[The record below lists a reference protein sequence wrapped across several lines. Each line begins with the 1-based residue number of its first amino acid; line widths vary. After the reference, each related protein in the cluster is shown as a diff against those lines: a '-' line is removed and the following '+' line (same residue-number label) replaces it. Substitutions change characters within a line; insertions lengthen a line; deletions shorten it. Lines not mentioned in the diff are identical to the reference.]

1 MHKNRFN
8 MQHPKQTALPMSPSY
23 PYTVDPFLTN
33 QNQDDEDDNDICP
46 VCDGECT
53 CDNKPRSSAPLS
65 MAELSL
71 QYARSTSASMPIS
84 APTPPPSKP
93 ALPSLK
99 IKFTVPPSLLGKRRA
114 LLANKSKNPAGTTS
128 AIANGGEHSHSL
140 HPIPGPSRP
149 LTPNTLLPKKRGRP
163 PKTLAARPPPKQP
176 SKSALLGTQKKLK
189 LHKSLKDKGMIAKKP
204 VGATKKRRRTITS
217 ESSDDMSDRHNP
229 YDPDDDEDAE
239 SVQFPTFLSASA
251 LSSMSSDDSSSS
263 LSDFDTDS
271 SIEAE
276 EETFILSEV
285 RDKTRFRREL
295 LGEDVQ
301 RRNAHN
307 DWIIKPRKKSV
318 GLSDAEMDVDSDATE
333 DEDEE
338 QQAEEMDEEEEE
350 TDGRGTGAGYV
361 GLATGWSEDDE
372 SSFDAD
378 LFFANLSG
386 SDCDSSS
393 SAEGGGGD
401 DGDQSDAS
409 SQDSMEAELLH
420 MREELENLPFEVT
433 EGWDGQLV
441 FTNGLSDSQGI
452 VDIDFEVNASQFVV
466 ETSSPPPSQDSDV
479 EMSTSDVDDGGYEED
494 GGEGEGD
501 TTDEELVGEDDLPNE
516 RAMRLFHLPF
526 SVSAINPLSTVSP
539 SVSPGPRHR
548 VPFAPQTSLDSPK
561 PADILAGK
569 VFWDSDEHDD
579 FEDGGRS
586 RCGSFSSSR
595 GNGPRKGAFSPVQE
609 TRQAIIDDSHTDIPS
624 PHPRFS
630 GRGRGRRVNVVE
642 HLLRRHLLSSRHTFV
657 ATADHAPLRLVP
669 SEELGGAAPS
679 SPGMPAAEPIGL
691 DDVLEASFL
700 DPDPADQ
707 STLTNP
713 QTVAEAATGDSRKH
727 LKNLSRWDLISVGA
741 FRQTRENGFDGE
753 WGSSPDARHTSGT
766 SANYSSIMKSS
777 PLSAMLWPNNS
788 TTTTNGKGKSRKRGA
803 IVPSALSPMILPRG
817 DGDRTPTG
825 YTGGHH
831 NHTNNDNQHNKYP
844 HKTRKELRRERK
856 LKRKGF
862 GPVQRPHQNHQY
874 HSHHHHPNLKSR
886 SSSSAQ
892 RSSFL
897 SSVPPLNL

>member
-1 MHKNRFN
+1 
-8 MQHPKQTALPMSPSY
+8 
-23 PYTVDPFLTN
+23 
-33 QNQDDEDDNDICP
+33 
-46 VCDGECT
+46 
-53 CDNKPRSSAPLS
+53 
-65 MAELSL
+65 
-71 QYARSTSASMPIS
+71 
-84 APTPPPSKP
+84 
-93 ALPSLK
+93 
-99 IKFTVPPSLLGKRRA
+99 
-114 LLANKSKNPAGTTS
+114 
-128 AIANGGEHSHSL
+128 
-140 HPIPGPSRP
+140 
-149 LTPNTLLPKKRGRP
+149 
-163 PKTLAARPPPKQP
+163 
-176 SKSALLGTQKKLK
+176 
-189 LHKSLKDKGMIAKKP
+189 MIAKKP
-204 VGATKKRRRTITS
+204 VGAAKKRRRTVTS
-217 ESSDDMSDRHNP
+217 ESSDDMSDLRNP
-229 YDPDDDEDAE
+229 YDPDDGEDAE

-251 LSSMSSDDSSSS
+251 LSSMSSDDSSS

-285 RDKTRFRREL
+285 REKTRFRREL

-301 RRNAHN
+301 RRDAHN

-338 QQAEEMDEEEEE
+338 QQGEEMDEEEEEE

-386 SDCDSSS
+386 SDCDSS
-393 SAEGGGGD
+393 AEGGGD

-409 SQDSMEAELLH
+409 SQDSMEADLLH

-466 ETSSPPPSQDSDV
+466 ETASPPPSQDSDV
-479 EMSTSDVDDGGYEED
+479 EMSTDDGGYEED

-548 VPFAPQTSLDSPK
+548 VPFATQTSLDSPK

-579 FEDGGRS
+579 FDDGGRS
-586 RCGSFSSSR
+586 RCDSLSSSK

-609 TRQAIIDDSHTDIPS
+609 TRQAIIDDTHTDIPS

-630 GRGRGRRVNVVE
+630 GRGRGRRVNVVCII
-642 HLLRRHLLSSRHTFV
+642 
-657 ATADHAPLRLVP
+657 ARL
-669 SEELGGAAPS
+669 
-679 SPGMPAAEPIGL
+679 
-691 DDVLEASFL
+691 SFL
-700 DPDPADQ
+700 YQ
-707 STLTNP
+707 
-713 QTVAEAATGDSRKH
+713 H
-727 LKNLSRWDLISVGA
+727 LMPIYR
-741 FRQTRENGFDGE
+741 
-753 WGSSPDARHTSGT
+753 
-766 SANYSSIMKSS
+766 SSIYYGG
-777 PLSAMLWPNNS
+777 
-788 TTTTNGKGKSRKRGA
+788 TCC
-803 IVPSALSPMILPRG
+803 PRG
-817 DGDRTPTG
+817 IHSQPLLTI
-825 YTGGHH
+825 
-831 NHTNNDNQHNKYP
+831 P
-844 HKTRKELRRERK
+844 H
-856 LKRKGF
+856 
-862 GPVQRPHQNHQY
+862 
-874 HSHHHHPNLKSR
+874 
-886 SSSSAQ
+886 
-892 RSSFL
+892 
-897 SSVPPLNL
+897 